1 MVTGP
6 KHRVVERPIT
16 SICKTSCRYVGKE
29 NRMSIN
35 PMRNAHAAPRCRGLI
50 RISSGYDNRTSL
62 ILFRHPGVN
71 ALVQCGILY
80 DVTRA
85 QRTVVNCYELK

>member
-1 MVTGP
+1 
-6 KHRVVERPIT
+6 
-16 SICKTSCRYVGKE
+16 
-29 NRMSIN
+29 
-35 PMRNAHAAPRCRGLI
+35 MRNAHAAPRCRNLI
-50 RISSGYDNRTSL
+50 RISRKRN
-62 ILFRHPGVN
+62 LFRHPGVN